1 MCRASAINR
10 KPVVVALFIDAQ
22 SFAVREKL
30 YTETMLLEDE
40 EAARTLGVHFGATIT
55 CWRVSSIRGKRNF
68 ARPNEWIY
76 GWCIVW
82 AIKFSM
88 FSRRTYTNL
97 RIEYISVAIIM

>member
-1 MCRASAINR
+1 MCRALAINR

-68 ARPNEWIY
+68 ARNGFMVGALCGQLSFQCFLVE
-76 GWCIVW
+76 
-82 AIKFSM
+82 
-88 FSRRTYTNL
+88 
-97 RIEYISVAIIM
+97 RIRICE